1 MLSKLR
7 ECLRILSRG
16 NQTSHFAIGQGLYQI
31 KSALQCHLPAAG
43 SSINVDLPPAPE
55 YTLHELEALRAI
67 ILDTVDNQALY
78 RQPIVDLENLYSAT
92 VAEAEYLSYLLKQ
105 LSDISALLNDNKV
118 KLEIPEY
125 EGIDI
130 KTNGKHITISFTDD
144 YVQYGRTGK
153 ISTEFEHTPPR
164 GSWSDSCDQR
174 SCVSVTHDRYMGDG
188 YSECKATDRIKNKA
202 VSHREFKPL
211 LVKLYSMVSSALVVY
226 RDDERTKQLFTNSA
240 IHSFEDF
247 HRDFDLKKFISNYIE
262 ELYGDVLFKQVGN
275 YRFMEEVRE
284 DGRVVRLA
292 PEEER
297 KQVANYVYYHG
308 NDGITNTIPIRLFA
322 NLNPFSW
329 DSSDWKHREK
339 RQQLSADGKPVIV
352 KVSRSGSYYH
362 PTYTTLP
369 YSVTILLPVSINYLS
384 ATGKPHNTRVTIVF
398 SIGTINNVPMVT
410 ICDVTG
416 FETTDSHVRRW
427 YLEKAI
433 IPCLDKLFKGETND

>member
-1 MLSKLR
+1 
-7 ECLRILSRG
+7 
-16 NQTSHFAIGQGLYQI
+16 
-31 KSALQCHLPAAG
+31 
-43 SSINVDLPPAPE
+43 
-55 YTLHELEALRAI
+55 
-67 ILDTVDNQALY
+67 
-78 RQPIVDLENLYSAT
+78 
-92 VAEAEYLSYLLKQ
+92 
-105 LSDISALLNDNKV
+105 
-118 KLEIPEY
+118 
-125 EGIDI
+125 
-130 KTNGKHITISFTDD
+130 
-144 YVQYGRTGK
+144 
-153 ISTEFEHTPPR
+153 
-164 GSWSDSCDQR
+164 
-174 SCVSVTHDRYMGDG
+174 MGTG
-188 YSECKATDRIKNKA
+188 YSKYKASKRISKEA

-240 IHSFEDF
+240 AIHSFEDF
-247 HRDFDLKKFISNYIE
+247 HRDFDLKTFISNYIE

-284 DGRVVRLA
+284 DGRAVRLA

-322 NLNPFSW
+322 NLDLFAW

-398 SIGTINNVPMVT
+398 SIGTINNVPVVT

-416 FETTDSHVRRW
+416 FENTDSHVRRW
-427 YLEKAI
+427 YLEKAL